1 MRYDELDMNVLRTQL
16 GYLSQSTPLLPISI
30 GDNLRLAKPSATDD
44 ELVQV
49 LKDVALWETISQLP
63 DGMNTVLTERGG
75 GLSGG
80 QGQRL
85 AIAQLLLQNA
95 KVWLLDEPT
104 EHLDSQ
110 TAEQIKALLHHV
122 SSAKTVIWVTHDKVG
137 VDFDVV
143 HDLTALY
150 QQKQQKQAVYHD
162 K

>member
-1 MRYDELDMNVLRTQL
+1 
-16 GYLSQSTPLLPISI
+16 
-30 GDNLRLAKPSATDD
+30 
-44 ELVQV
+44 
-49 LKDVALWETISQLP
+49 
-63 DGMNTVLTERGG
+63 MNTVLAERGG

-95 KVWLLDEPT
+95 KVWLLDGPA

-110 TAEQIKALLHHV
+110 TAEQIKALLHRV
-122 SSAKTVIWVTHDKVG
+122 SNAKTVIWVTHDKVG